1 MAGNVVYIVVSRI
14 KWECISYKSQDNNE
28 VWNNIYY
35 TVSFMKNRVQNANEN
50 GKLIIHIGI
59 VEENS

>member
-1 MAGNVVYIVVSRI
+1 M
-14 KWECISYKSQDNNE
+14 WL
-28 VWNNIYY
+28 WNNIYY